1 MIHTT
6 TPLKL
11 SYYDRPSSLCK
22 VYFSQWGN
30 YLPKRELGHFYSPSG
45 FRGVWNFK
53 VFKSFTQIWGD
64 LRVSVP
70 AYENT
75 GLGIGHFLELRVQ
88 LSLKQLGL

>member
-1 MIHTT
+1 MIHTII
-6 TPLKL
+6 PLKL

-30 YLPKRELGHFYSPSG
+30 YLPKRGTGLTSVAPVDSG
-45 FRGVWNFK
+45 VSGISRFSS
-53 VFKSFTQIWGD
+53 SFTQIWGD

-75 GLGIGHFLELRVQ
+75 GLGIGHFLELRIQ
-88 LSLKQLGL
+88 LSLKHF